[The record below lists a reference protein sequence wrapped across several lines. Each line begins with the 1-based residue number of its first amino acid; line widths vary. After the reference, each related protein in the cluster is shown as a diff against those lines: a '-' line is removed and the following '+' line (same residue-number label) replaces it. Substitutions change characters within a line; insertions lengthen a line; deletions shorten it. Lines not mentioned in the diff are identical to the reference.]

1 MAKRTT
7 KISEALRSMNKTDI
21 YSLMLFVLY
30 KMKEDPDYLTLTE
43 LCYILDGENL
53 VRFLSY
59 FGGMT
64 IKVPESRDLRLVF
77 QALRLYQFVN
87 LEQGTFEE
95 GLRAATTVEF
105 DEEDIKKMYAKIC
118 EAVANYDFGR

>member
-1 MAKRTT
+1 MATRTT
-7 KISEALRSMNKTDI
+7 KISEALRSMNKTDV

-43 LCYILDGENL
+43 LCYILNGENL

-95 GLRAATTVEF
+95 GLRVATTEEF
-105 DEEDIKKMYAKIC
+105 NKEDIKKMYAKIC

>member
-87 LEQGTFEE
+87 LEQGTFE
-95 GLRAATTVEF
+95 
-105 DEEDIKKMYAKIC
+105 
-118 EAVANYDFGR
+118 

>member
-95 GLRAATTVEF
+95 GLRDATTEEF
-105 DEEDIKKMYAKIC
+105 DKEDIKKMYAKIC

>member
-87 LEQGTFEE
+87 LEQGTFVDV
-95 GLRAATTVEF
+95 LRAATTEEF
-105 DEEDIKKMYAKIC
+105 DKEDIKKMYAKIC

>member
-64 IKVPESRDLRLVF
+64 IKVPDSRDLRLVF

-95 GLRAATTVEF
+95 GLRAATTEEF
-105 DEEDIKKMYAKIC
+105 DKEDIKKMYAKIC

>member
-95 GLRAATTVEF
+95 GLRAATTEEF
-105 DEEDIKKMYAKIC
+105 DKEDNKKMYAKIC

>member
-43 LCYILDGENL
+43 LC
-53 VRFLSY
+53 
-59 FGGMT
+59 
-64 IKVPESRDLRLVF
+64 
-77 QALRLYQFVN
+77 
-87 LEQGTFEE
+87 
-95 GLRAATTVEF
+95 
-105 DEEDIKKMYAKIC
+105 
-118 EAVANYDFGR
+118 